1 MEGAE
6 RQRLRRWEMGTTDPG
21 FKVGW
26 AGRGGTVGAVGS
38 GRKHGGS
45 RGGGGRGSGFKDLEF
60 RAMSRARVGA

>member
-1 MEGAE
+1 
-6 RQRLRRWEMGTTDPG
+6 MGTTDPG

>member
-1 MEGAE
+1 MQLCPGGHREVGPEGSQFLEMQVEGAE

-45 RGGGGRGSGFKDLEF
+45 
-60 RAMSRARVGA
+60 